1 MIQIWVALFV
11 LLDQMTKHDIAFVMK
26 VQVYV

>member
-1 MIQIWVALFV
+1 MKSGVALFV

-26 VQVYV
+26 VQVCV